1 MPHER
6 QSDGPKA
13 DGGSETADGTN
24 YRVSDDP
31 GSEMADGSNYR
42 GDAAEGSE
50 RQPMAPDTARKTSR
64 PRPEL
69 RLVAAAFSGFRHSD
83 FGQSEGVLNPA
94 SFK

>member
-50 RQPMAPDTARKTSR
+50 TADGSKYRAQNEPPATGATARRGSVQR
-64 PRPEL
+64 LPAQRL
-69 RLVAAAFSGFRHSD
+69 RAV
-83 FGQSEGVLNPA
+83 
-94 SFK
+94 